1 MSQSSGANS
10 GVESPAQRLLSGI
23 DLWLILACVVGFA
36 LRWQHV
42 YLPIAEAHSWRQITN
57 LDIARNF
64 TEISGNILYPQVSW
78 GGPRDAFVSME
89 FPLLQWLAGMLFH
102 LFSNQE
108 LVCRILAIA
117 FSMGTVVGIY
127 GLGSGLFAPA
137 AGRAAAFLV
146 AISPSLV
153 FFGRTFISDT
163 PMVFFSVAGI
173 WGLVIYARTRDRRA
187 AVLGIASTALGC
199 LVKIPALLLL
209 APVLWLAWTDIDRST
224 GPAARWRLGRHI
236 RAVFKPVW
244 IAAVGIPLLSTALWY
259 WHGDRLFHAT
269 GLGQA
274 IFHPSGGY
282 SPEVAMAMGPI
293 MGVSHWSTLHQLTDP
308 EFYATLLDRT
318 YYLHLTPAGFALTL
332 VGLAIGLARKGAGVV
347 LVWLAATLLFIMA
360 SAEGNRYHEFHQLPM
375 LPPAA
380 LLFGLAAGAAFDG
393 DWLRRSTGS
402 PVVPF
407 AVAAAVVFTGLV
419 GFSYSN
425 VVYNFFRPERLDLRP
440 IEAGRAIERQVPPRD
455 TIVVV
460 EYAQYGANSPI
471 LLFRS
476 HRRGWSFDLSSISP
490 HVVQRLQRQFGASY
504 FATTIWS
511 DLERRQPVLAEYLKT
526 QQRIDIGVTDTA
538 LFKLN

>member
-1 MSQSSGANS
+1 MMQSRDAGR
-10 GVESPAQRLLSGI
+10 GVVHQYLSRI
-23 DLWLILACVVGFA
+23 DLWFVLAFVIGLL
-36 LRWQHV
+36 LRCQHLT
-42 YLPIAEAHSWRQITN
+42 LPMAEAHSWRQITN

-78 GGPRDAFVSME
+78 GGPHNAYVSME

-108 LVCRILAIA
+108 LVGRILAVG
-117 FSMGTVVGIY
+117 FSMGTLIAIY
-127 GLGSGLFAPA
+127 GLGSRLFTRP

-163 PMVFFSVAGI
+163 PMVFFSVAGL
-173 WGLVIYARTRDRRA
+173 WGLVAYTQSRDRRA
-187 AVLGIASTALGC
+187 AWAGIICTALAC
-199 LVKIPALLLL
+199 LVKIPALLML
-209 APVLWLAWTDIDRST
+209 APVFWLAWMDVRNDGMT
-224 GPAARWRLGRHI
+224 GWALTRHV
-236 RAVFKPVW
+236 RAVFQPVW
-244 IAAVGIPLLSTALWY
+244 IAAFAVPFLATVLWY

-293 MGVSHWSTLHQLTDP
+293 MGVSHWSTLHQLTDR
-308 EFYATLLDRT
+308 EFYTTLLDRT
-318 YYLHLTPAGFALTL
+318 YYLHLTPTGFALTL
-332 VGLAIGLARKGAGVV
+332 IGLAIGWRRKGAGVV
-347 LVWLAATLLFIMA
+347 FVWLAAVLLFIMA

-380 LLFGLAAGAAFDG
+380 LLFGLAASPAFDG
-393 DWLRRSTGS
+393 AWLRGSTGS
-402 PVVPF
+402 RLVPLL
-407 AVAAAVVFTGLV
+407 VAAVVVFVGLV
-419 GFSYSN
+419 GFTYSN
-425 VVYNFFRPERLDLRP
+425 VVYSFFRPERLDLRP
-440 IEAGRAIERQVPPRD
+440 IDAGRAIEGQVPPND

-490 HVVQRLQRQFGASY
+490 HVVQRLQRQFGATY

-511 DLERRQPVLAEYLKT
+511 ELERRQPVLAEYLRT
-526 QQRIDIGVTDTA
+526 QERIDIGVTDTA
-538 LFKLN
+538 LFKLH

>member
-1 MSQSSGANS
+1 M
-10 GVESPAQRLLSGI
+10 
-23 DLWLILACVVGFA
+23 
-36 LRWQHV
+36 
-42 YLPIAEAHSWRQITN
+42 AEAHSWRQITN

-64 TEISGNILYPQVSW
+64 TELSGNIFYPQVSW
-78 GGPRDAFVSME
+78 GGPRDAYVSME

-102 LFSNQE
+102 VFGNQE
-108 LVCRILAIA
+108 LVGRILAIA
-117 FSMGTVVGIY
+117 FSLGTLIAIY
-127 GLGSGLFAPA
+127 GLGSRLFTRPVA
-137 AGRAAAFLV
+137 RAAAFLV

-163 PMVFFSVAGI
+163 PMVCFSVAGL
-173 WGLVIYARTRDRRA
+173 WGLVAFTQTRDRRA
-187 AVLGIASTALGC
+187 ATAGIVCTALAC

-209 APVLWLAWTDIDRST
+209 APILWLAWMDTESSGWHLRGQGASHQRAGWALT
-224 GPAARWRLGRHI
+224 PHI
-236 RAVFKPVW
+236 RAVFQPVW
-244 IAAVGIPLLSTALWY
+244 LTALAVPFLATALWY

-282 SPEVAMAMGPI
+282 SPDVAIAMGPI
-293 MGVSHWSTLHQLTDP
+293 MGVSHWSTLHQLKDP
-308 EFYATLLDRT
+308 NFYATLLDRT

-332 VGLAIGLARKGAGVV
+332 IGLAIGWRRKGVGVV
-347 LVWLAATLLFIMA
+347 LVWLAAVLLFIMA
-360 SAEGNRYHEFHQLPM
+360 SAEGNRYHEFHQLPL

-380 LLFGLAAGAAFDG
+380 LLFGLGAGAAFDG
-393 DWLRRSTGS
+393 AWLRRSTS
-402 PVVPF
+402 SRLVPV
-407 AVAAAVVFTGLV
+407 AVAVAVVFVGVV
-419 GFSYSN
+419 GFVYSN

-440 IEAGRAIERQVPPRD
+440 IDAGRAIAGVVPVTD

-476 HRRGWSFDLSSISP
+476 HRKGWSFDLSSISP
-490 HVVQRLQRQFGASY
+490 HVVQRLQRQFGAAY

-526 QQRIDIGVTDTA
+526 QQRIDIGVSDTA
-538 LFKLN
+538 LFKLQ